1 LTSCAWDCP
10 GNAGSPV
17 VLSVSLEVVVPS
29 VVPVVPVVPVAP
41 VEPLVSAVEVPVPV
55 LVSAVVKVTLE
66 SLESDPSLPMLA
78 EAEPVVLTPSS
89 LQPAPTNVAKM
100 ASAMLRVVAIRV
112 VKSCRPFV
120 RLRV

>member
-1 LTSCAWDCP
+1 
-10 GNAGSPV
+10 
-17 VLSVSLEVVVPS
+17 VVPS
-29 VVPVVPVVPVAP
+29 VVPVLPLEPL
-41 VEPLVSAVEVPVPV
+41 EPLVSAVEVPVPA
-55 LVSAVVKVTLE
+55 LVPAVVNVTLE

-112 VKSCRPFV
+112 VKSRRPFV